1 MCGFG
6 RSGASYFVSYRDP
19 NLKKTLDVYHDV
31 VNYLE
36 DFNPND
42 EEMLKY
48 IIGAVGTYDY
58 PKSPASKGLYALN
71 SYLQGYKEE
80 DYLKEKREIIDATKE
95 DIKALI
101 PYIKSI
107 IKQNNICVIG
117 NIQKIDEAK
126 EIFNETKML
135 LK

>member
-1 MCGFG
+1 
-6 RSGASYFVSYRDP
+6 
-19 NLKKTLDVYHDV
+19 
-31 VNYLE
+31 
-36 DFNPND
+36 
-42 EEMLKY
+42 MLKY

-71 SYLQGYKEE
+71 SYLLGYKEE

>member
-1 MCGFG
+1 MLTSIERIVKRLKLEACKII
-6 RSGASYFVSYRDP
+6 RENLENYFNTGHSI
-19 NLKKTLDVYHDV
+19 
-31 VNYLE
+31 
-36 DFNPND
+36 FNQAH

-71 SYLQGYKEE
+71 SYILGYKEE

>member
-1 MCGFG
+1 M
-6 RSGASYFVSYRDP
+6 AFVSYRDP

-71 SYLQGYKEE
+71 SYLLGYKEE